1 MVNLQKFARTL
12 FCGYNGFE
20 SLEKEGFVFLKSYA
34 IKTFGCQMNEHDSEV
49 LAGMLEGMGFHPAG
63 ELEGADIILLNTCC
77 VRETAEN
84 KVFSLLGRLRRQK
97 VENPGLIIG
106 ICGCMPQQEDMG
118 ARIRHLFPHVDLVF
132 GTHNAH
138 QLPELIGRVTE
149 NRRPVLEVWSG
160 SGGITE
166 ELPVKRKEGVRA
178 WVTIM
183 YGCNNFCTYCIVPY
197 VRGRERSR
205 RPEDVAAEVAKLGS
219 EGFKEVVLLGQN
231 VNSYGKDLESPLD
244 FAGLLEKLDGIDGIE
259 RIRYMT
265 SHPRD
270 FNDRLIKTIAAS
282 GKVCEHFHLPVQ
294 AGSNRI
300 LKKMNRGYT
309 REEYLTLVEKIRS
322 FIPHA
327 TITTDIMVG
336 FPGEGEEDFNDTMDV
351 LSQARFDSS
360 YTFIYNTRP
369 GTPASTMEGQVPG
382 PVKKERIQA
391 LIKLQNRISLE
402 RNKEEEGRIQEILVE
417 GESKNGTGLL
427 CGRNRG
433 NKMVVFPGSND
444 LIGEVVPVTITE
456 AHLAHLVG
464 VSSNGEKVKEIKGFF
479 NDQEE

>member
-1 MVNLQKFARTL
+1 MVDLQKFAWTR
-12 FCGYNGFE
+12 FCRYNGFE
-20 SLEKEGFVFLKSYA
+20 SLEKEGYLFLKSYF
-34 IKTFGCQMNEHDSEV
+34 IRTFGCQMNEHDSEV
-49 LAGMLEGMGFHPAG
+49 LAGMLEGMGYHPAF
-63 ELEGADIILLNTCC
+63 EMEEADIILLNTCC

-84 KVFSLLGRLRRQK
+84 KVFSLLGRLRRRK

-106 ICGCMPQQEDMG
+106 VCGCMPQQEDMT
-118 ARIRHLFPHVDLVF
+118 ARLRNLFPHVDLVF

-138 QLPELIGRVTE
+138 QLPDFIGRVVE

-166 ELPVKRKEGVRA
+166 DLPVKRKEGVRA

-205 RPEDVAAEVAKLGS
+205 RPEDVAAEVAKLGG
-219 EGFKEVVLLGQN
+219 EGYKEVVLLGQN

-244 FAGLLEKLDGIDGIE
+244 FAGLLEKLEDIPGIE
-259 RIRYMT
+259 RVRYMT

-270 FNDRLIKTIAAS
+270 FTDRLIRTIAAS
-282 GKVCEHFHLPVQ
+282 RKVCEHFHLPVQ
-294 AGSNRI
+294 AGGNSI

-309 REEYLTLVEKIRS
+309 REEYLALVEKIKS
-322 FIPHA
+322 LVPNA

-336 FPGEGEEDFNDTMDV
+336 FPGEKEEDFNDTLELV
-351 LSQARFDSS
+351 KQARFDSS

-369 GTPASTMEGQVPG
+369 GTPAAGMEGQVPEA
-382 PVKKERIQA
+382 VKKERIQA
-391 LIKLQNRISLE
+391 LIRLQNKISLE
-402 RNKEEEGRIQEILVE
+402 RNKEEEGRTQEVLVE
-417 GESKNGTGLL
+417 GESNNGAGLL

-433 NKMVVFPGSND
+433 NKTVVFPGSQD
-444 LIGEVVPVTITE
+444 LIGGIVPVTITE

-464 VSSNGEKVKEIKGFF
+464 EIKEKLNGKVP
-479 NDQEE
+479 